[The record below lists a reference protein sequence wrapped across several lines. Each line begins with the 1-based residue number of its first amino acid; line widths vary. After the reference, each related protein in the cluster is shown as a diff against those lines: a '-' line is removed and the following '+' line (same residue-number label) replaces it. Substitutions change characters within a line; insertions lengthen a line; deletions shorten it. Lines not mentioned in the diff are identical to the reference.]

1 MASIEVRD
9 DPLAALAS
17 GDDGDGPLV
26 MINLLRYREAA
37 AYPPGSDAEPCT
49 GREAYQR
56 YSDGV
61 MPCIRDAGGR
71 LVWLGRVRLT
81 LIAPAGEEWD
91 DAILVEYPSREA
103 FLGMLASEQYQACA
117 GHRTAAVA
125 DSRLLETTPGRA
137 APGA

>member
-1 MASIEVRD
+1 MASIEVTD
-9 DPLAALAS
+9 DRLEALAS
-17 GDDGDGPLV
+17 GGDDGGPRV
-26 MINLLRYREAA
+26 MINLLRYRETA
-37 AYPPGSDAEPCT
+37 AYPPGSGAEPCS

-61 MPCIRDAGGR
+61 MPCIREAGGR

-81 LIAPAGEEWD
+81 VIGPVDEEWD

-103 FLGMLASEQYQACA
+103 FVGMLTSERYQACA
-117 GHRTAAVA
+117 GHRTAALA
-125 DSRLLETTPGRA
+125 DSRLIETTPGPA